1 MGGGWEK
8 EDTHPMPNVQY
19 LRNDSGTPTRSKIR
33 RSETHLLWDDVG
45 ERLGRSMVDG
55 CGWGVK
61 RLGTLESREGASKDR
76 SAWRS
81 DLTLRASSISYSIDA
96 LGRRDSRPFVMD
108 TNMRG
113 MLSGKRLS
121 APPPM
126 LPSVFLSVLAD
137 QHIGY

>member
-1 MGGGWEK
+1 MSGGWEK

-33 RSETHLLWDDVG
+33 QSETHLLWATSVRGSDDRWWTAVAG
-45 ERLGRSMVDG
+45 AL
-55 CGWGVK
+55 K

-113 MLSGKRLS
+113 MPSGKQLS
-121 APPPM
+121 APPPNAA
-126 LPSVFLSVLAD
+126 VFLSVLAD
-137 QHIGY
+137 QYVGY